1 MTMMLHIH
9 MIILG
14 LTQSPVSG
22 SPLPHT
28 AADPNEIQNI
38 LQIVF
43 GIVGALAFLMI
54 VISGLRYVLS
64 AGNPD
69 RTSRAKDGIVYA
81 LVGMVIAISAE
92 AIVTFVIGNV

>member
-1 MTMMLHIH
+1 MMHLHTVIFS
-9 MIILG
+9 ISDVSPYG
-14 LTQSPVSG
+14 LPQA
-22 SPLPHT
+22 T
-28 AADPNEIQNI
+28 ADASKVQTI

-54 VISGLRYVLS
+54 VVSGLRYVLS

-81 LVGMVIAISAE
+81 LVGMTIAISAE
-92 AIVTFVIGNV
+92 AIVTFVVNRI